1 MDSKQLV
8 RTWFVF
14 AFTIAVIGC
23 SKNAGSNEEFIA
35 TSSGLKYKII
45 KQGSGDPAK
54 AGDNVLIFET
64 TSYLNGEVLYSNE
77 GSDNPFPVLIGGNQ
91 STAAMDEALRGMQVG
106 EIRQIIAPPELVKRK
121 TYPQNMSP
129 DSSLTIRNVLHKI
142 L

>member
-77 GSDNPFPVLIGGNQ
+77 GSDNPVP
-91 STAAMDEALRGMQVG
+91 ALRGMQVG

-129 DSSLTIRNVLHKI
+129 DSSLTIRIVLHKI